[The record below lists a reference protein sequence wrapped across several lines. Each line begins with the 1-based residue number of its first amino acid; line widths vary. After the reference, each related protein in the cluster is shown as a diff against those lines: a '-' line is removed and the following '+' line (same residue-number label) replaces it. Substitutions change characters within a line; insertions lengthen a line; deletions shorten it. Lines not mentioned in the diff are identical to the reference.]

1 MKFKNLVS
9 GKEVAD
15 FKGGDILILKDRKTG
30 EEVVYIIARAY
41 NLYNLTNLD
50 DGIIFTGRFKHFEDI
65 LRGVHKWYD
74 VVGVIGNEYLEL
86 SMLELTKGD
95 DK

>member
-15 FKGGDILILKDRKTG
+15 FKGGDILILKDRRTG
-30 EEVVYIIARAY
+30 EEVVYMIARSYAW
-41 NLYNLTNLD
+41 YNLTNLD
-50 DGIIFTGRFKHFEDI
+50 DGVMFTDPFKHFEDI
-65 LRGVHKWYD
+65 QRGIRKWYD

-86 SMLELTKGD
+86 SMLGEE
-95 DK
+95 